1 MGASYTVVSELET
14 WQVPNSN
21 LLPEGRQ
28 NLLRENVGLDVD
40 DFSTDFD
47 LRKVFVDGD
56 VIEVDSEPVPE
67 RDEMSV
73 GDVLGRAQDDFL
85 GTLFKE
91 VVVGDFWR
99 RLQWTKSLLQKLELA
114 KFEEGSKLKQVNPQS
129 S

>member
-1 MGASYTVVSELET
+1 MGASYIVVSELET

-28 NLLRENVGLDVD
+28 NLLRENVGLDVG

-85 GTLFKE
+85 GTLFEE

-99 RLQWTKSLLQKLELA
+99 RL
-114 KFEEGSKLKQVNPQS
+114 
-129 S
+129 